1 MNTPMNTRKRIAI
14 IASIMVVAMLTLM
27 TSTTFALRAAIFF
40 HSPSSAVT
48 MEYREIDSEQGKYL
62 YEITRN
68 APVEDATEGTLTTW
82 EVRHYGPF
90 KIATYYGEA

>member
-1 MNTPMNTRKRIAI
+1 MNMRKKVVI
-14 IASIMVVAMLTLM
+14 ITSIVAAVLLTLM
-27 TSTTFALRAAIFF
+27 TSTSFALRASVFF

-68 APVEDATEGTLTTW
+68 APVEETTQGTLTTW
-82 EVRHYGPF
+82 EVHHYGPF

>member
-1 MNTPMNTRKRIAI
+1 MNARKKVAI
-14 IASIMVVAMLTLM
+14 IASIMTVTLLTLM
-27 TSTTFALRAAIFF
+27 TSTSFALRVAIFF

-62 YEITRN
+62 YEITQN
-68 APVEDATEGTLTTW
+68 APVEDATQGTLTTW
-82 EVRHYGPF
+82 EVHHYGPF